1 MSAGE
6 ALLALYDR
14 MKCGA
19 VLLDPSGYVLQLN
32 SSAERYLSKHNG
44 SAGQQI
50 GQEPQRATRALRQLL
65 GGSIRIEELRQ
76 APRAVR
82 NSGNRPL
89 IAHIRLFAGLEGEA
103 VGLLTLVDLDECLEP
118 SGNTLQAVFGL
129 TKAEARLACELACG
143 DTIEDIAEEHG
154 VSISTA
160 RVQLKSIFA
169 KTGTSRQ
176 AELVALLTRLKQ
188 WASVTR

>member
-1 MSAGE
+1 MSTGE
-6 ALLALYDR
+6 ALLALLDQ

-19 VLLDPSGYVLQLN
+19 VLLDPSGSVLRLN
-32 SSAERYLSKHNG
+32 PPAERCLSKHNA

-50 GQEPQRATRALRQLL
+50 GPEPQRATRALWQLL
-65 GGSIRIEELRQ
+65 GGSVRIEELRQ

-82 NSGNRPL
+82 NSGERPL
-89 IAHIRLFAGLEGEA
+89 IAHIRTFPGLEGEA
-103 VGLLTLVDLDECLEP
+103 VGLLTLVDLDERFTPNCAI
-118 SGNTLQAVFGL
+118 LQAVFGL

-169 KTGTSRQ
+169 KTGTNRQ
-176 AELVALLTRLKQ
+176 AELVAVLTRL
-188 WASVTR
+188 ATIV

>member
-6 ALLALYDR
+6 ALIALYDR

-32 SSAERYLSKHNG
+32 SSAERCLSKHNG

-50 GQEPQRATRALRQLL
+50 GQEPQKATRALRQLL
-65 GGSIRIEELRQ
+65 GGSVRIEELRQ

-82 NSGNRPL
+82 NSGERPL
-89 IAHIRLFAGLEGEA
+89 IAHIRTFPELEGQA
-103 VGLLTLVDLDECLEP
+103 VRLLTLVDLDECPAPNLP
-118 SGNTLQAVFGL
+118 TLQAVFGL
-129 TKAEARLACELACG
+129 TKAEARLARELACG

-154 VSISTA
+154 ASISTA

-176 AELVALLTRLKQ
+176 AELVALLIRL
-188 WASVTR
+188 ATLA

>member
-1 MSAGE
+1 M
-6 ALLALYDR
+6 LR
-14 MKCGA
+14 
-19 VLLDPSGYVLQLN
+19 LN
-32 SSAERYLSKHNG
+32 AAAERCLSKHNG

-76 APRAVR
+76 APRPVR
-82 NSGNRPL
+82 NSGERPL
-89 IAHIRLFAGLEGEA
+89 IAHFRTFPGLEGEA
-103 VGLLTLVDLDECLEP
+103 VGLLTLLDLDECLEP
-118 SGNTLQAVFGL
+118 NLPILQAVFGL
-129 TKAEARLACELACG
+129 TKAEARLAWELTCG

-169 KTGTSRQ
+169 KMGTSRQ
-176 AELVALLTRLKQ
+176 AELVALLTRL
-188 WASVTR
+188 VTLV

>member
-1 MSAGE
+1 MSTGE
-6 ALLALYDR
+6 ALLALYDE

-19 VLLDPSGYVLQLN
+19 VLLDRSGSVLRLN
-32 SSAERYLSKHNG
+32 AAAEHCLSKHNG

-50 GQEPQRATRALRQLL
+50 GQEPQKATRALRQPL
-65 GGSIRIEELRQ
+65 GGSVRIEELAQ
-76 APRAVR
+76 APRPVR
-82 NSGNRPL
+82 NSSERPL
-89 IAHIRLFAGLEGEA
+89 IAHIRTFPGLEGEA
-103 VGLLTLVDLDECLEP
+103 VGLLILVDLDERPTPDCAI
-118 SGNTLQAVFGL
+118 LQAVFGL

-176 AELVALLTRLKQ
+176 AELVALLIRL
-188 WASVTR
+188 AILV